1 MAEWRMHRAPMY
13 TCRTCFRMTAYHSVV
28 ASRVPWIGNHGLGGF
43 WPAGIVPLSSSW
55 RRVAT

>member
-1 MAEWRMHRAPMY
+1 MY
-13 TCRTCFRMTAYHSVV
+13 LSRTGFRITAYHSVV

-43 WPAGIVPLSSSW
+43 WPSGILPLSSSW